1 MSENYKALQ
10 AENYQLREY
19 IISLQSRLI
28 DSQNEV
34 PELPP
39 NIDLSQP
46 RPDPTAASGT
56 TPGVAPAAPGT
67 APAVPVTAPGAAG
80 AVPVTAAGAA
90 PVATPVTSAPVT
102 TPAASTA
109 TAQGQP
115 SATPSSTSGEDLN
128 RIAVAGLGMR
138 KHPNDESQYVG
149 NNVQAKRMRSDGG
162 ESDSKADVPNG
173 LPVVTWAV
181 WSMCLILDPVSVPSM
196 SMLCDALGPIPCICS
211 RDVCITCSRVSCYC
225 NFPFPLSVLST
236 VPVCGAIAMTWRL
249 CFSLGRFGVG
259 LYSTRFCV
267 FFLVLLERTRDSS
280 SVGARRRRY
289 KREDKISIT
298 SRHATPWALS
308 SGSVTVTFSLQ
319 EWLIWSDPVGS
330 GAVRFALLC
339 ESKTRVYVPRY
350 VAMCVSTV
358 QCECDCTGSG
368 GATAAG
374 TVPLSIHLSSSCSSF

>member
-80 AVPVTAAGAA
+80 AV

-173 LPVVTWAV
+173 LPVVT
-181 WSMCLILDPVSVPSM
+181 
-196 SMLCDALGPIPCICS
+196 
-211 RDVCITCSRVSCYC
+211 
-225 NFPFPLSVLST
+225 
-236 VPVCGAIAMTWRL
+236 
-249 CFSLGRFGVG
+249 
-259 LYSTRFCV
+259 
-267 FFLVLLERTRDSS
+267 
-280 SVGARRRRY
+280 
-289 KREDKISIT
+289 
-298 SRHATPWALS
+298 
-308 SGSVTVTFSLQ
+308 
-319 EWLIWSDPVGS
+319 
-330 GAVRFALLC
+330 
-339 ESKTRVYVPRY
+339 
-350 VAMCVSTV
+350 
-358 QCECDCTGSG
+358 
-368 GATAAG
+368 
-374 TVPLSIHLSSSCSSF
+374 